1 MRSRQT
7 LLSDRTSATLTFA
20 FIFFRGFFRW
30 LCIALGGYH
39 IHGREHIPTSGA
51 VIIAT
56 NHTSVVDAPLVAW
69 CTKRPVRCMAKS
81 SLFKMPVIGTWWT
94 ALGAFPVSRGSAD
107 RNAIRTA
114 LGVLANG
121 ELLLLF
127 PEGRRGDGATLG
139 KAKKGMAMI
148 ALKANVPIIPAYIE
162 GPNKMFPTG
171 FHLPRRARLYIRIG
185 SPIDLA
191 PFQGK
196 DGLDALGPAVM
207 ARIEKLRDEHV
218 AVTARKTQA
227 PTI

>member
-1 MRSRQT
+1 MKNVLRSRQT
-7 LLSDRTSATLTFA
+7 LFSDRTPTTLTCA
-20 FIFFRGFFRW
+20 FIFFRGVFRW

-39 IHGREHIPTSGA
+39 IDGRQHIPTAGA

-56 NHTSVVDAPLVAW
+56 NHTSVVDAPLAAW
-69 CTKRPVRCMAKS
+69 CTNRPVRCMAKRE
-81 SLFKMPVIGTWWT
+81 LFKMPVIGPLWT
-94 ALGAFPVSRGSAD
+94 ALGAFPVSRGLAD

-139 KAKKGMAMI
+139 KAEKGMAMI
-148 ALKANVPIIPAYIE
+148 ALKANVPIIPAYID

-185 SPIDLA
+185 HPIDLA

-196 DGLDALGPAVM
+196 DGVEMLGPAVM
-207 ARIEKLRDEHV
+207 ARIAMLRDEHM
-218 AVTARKTQA
+218 AARS
-227 PTI
+227 